1 MATEIQYQAFRAEYD
16 EESRRASGLEDRA
29 KLYLTIITAYLGV
42 IGFKI
47 EDLLKFLDKFHVSV
61 TFYLVMAAVLVG
73 ALLCTVWAMGIRT
86 YEGLFDPKKEIES
99 LSKTIPT
106 DHDFLDKR
114 LADIAVATSRNSKQN
129 GRVANALQCAGILI
143 FLAVSIQMAVFVVA
157 IKNVRSMNYEQ
168 TDAKQSSG
176 QAEEKK

>member
-16 EESRRASGLEDRA
+16 EESRRASGLENRA

-47 EDLLKFLDKFHVSV
+47 EDLLKFLDKFNVPV
-61 TFYLVMAAVLVG
+61 TLYLVMAVVLVG

-99 LSKTIPT
+99 FGKKAPT
-106 DHDFLDKR
+106 DDEFRDKR
-114 LADIAVATSRNSKQN
+114 LADLAVATNRNSKQN
-129 GRVANALQCAGILI
+129 GRVATALQCAGILI
-143 FLAVSIQMAVFVVA
+143 LLAISIQMAVFVVA
-157 IKNVRSMNYEQ
+157 IKNVRSMPNDQ
-168 TDAKQSSG
+168 DSRRQQSG